1 MCPRLFVYASNSF
14 TFHYVSIKSTEHY
27 AYNAEHH
34 HLHSTMYLLNQQL
47 LYAQVYKHRHLHST
61 MYLLNRANY
70 GLYEPSNLFTF
81 HYVSIKSRLHRTRRA
96 SHRHL
101 HSTMY
106 LLNQIGATITAIDTC
121 LFTFHYVSIKSQTIS
136 PQIINQANL
145 HSTMYLLNQNQ
156 IAQCCCETQI
166 YIPLCIY

>member
-61 MYLLNRANY
+61 MYLLNLPLSAY
-70 GLYEPSNLFTF
+70 DSTT
-81 HYVSIKSRLHRTRRA
+81 KT
-96 SHRHL
+96 HL

-106 LLNQIGATITAIDTC
+106 LLNRE
-121 LFTFHYVSIKSQTIS
+121 
-136 PQIINQANL
+136 IIRRDN
-145 HSTMYLLNQNQ
+145 
-156 IAQCCCETQI
+156 I
-166 YIPLCIY
+166 